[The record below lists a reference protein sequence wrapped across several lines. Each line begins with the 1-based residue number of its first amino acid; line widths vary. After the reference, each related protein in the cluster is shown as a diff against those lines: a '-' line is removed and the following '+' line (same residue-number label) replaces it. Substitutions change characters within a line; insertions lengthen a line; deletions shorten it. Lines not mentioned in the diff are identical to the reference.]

1 MLRRL
6 VVLAALVL
14 PSSALAAYP
23 TPYAQQGNPGVLST
37 DGAVRFVAY
46 DAPGATTTLAAVSAS
61 DGSRLRS
68 STLPGSFG
76 VPMLTY
82 NGVAGG
88 LSHDGKTLV
97 LQSVGLPPKKR
108 FTIVGTDDLA
118 ARDTIALSGL
128 FGYDAL
134 SPDAKTLYLIQR
146 KSSTDYDHY
155 VVRAYDLALHTL
167 LPGRIADRTQK
178 TWVMQGRAT
187 ARATTA
193 DGRWVY
199 TLYQNPGGYPF
210 VHALDTVK
218 GIAHCIGLQW
228 PATDVNQFALNDMR
242 LSIQGRLL
250 KVGDYAT
257 IDRMTWKV
265 KKLQ

>member
-23 TPYAQQGNPGVLST
+23 TPYAQQGSPGVLTS
-37 DGAVRFVAY
+37 DGTLRFVAY
-46 DAPGATTTLAAVSAS
+46 DAPGQTTVLATVKASGGARLKSAS
-61 DGSRLRS
+61 LQ
-68 STLPGSFG
+68 GSFG
-76 VPMLTY
+76 IPMLTY
-82 NGVAGG
+82 NGVAAG

-97 LQSVGLPPKKR
+97 LQSVGVPPTTQ

-118 ARDTIALSGL
+118 VRDTISLSGL

-134 SPDAKTLYLIQR
+134 SPDGTKLYLIQR
-146 KSSTDYDHY
+146 RSSNDLDHY
-155 VVRAYDLALHTL
+155 VVRAYDLTAHTL
-167 LPGRIADRTQK
+167 LPGRIADRKQK
-178 TWVMQGRAT
+178 SWVMQGRAT
-187 ARATTA
+187 ARTTTA

-218 GIAHCIGLQW
+218 GVAHCVGIPW
-228 PATDVNQFALNDMR
+228 PTTDPNQVAVNNMR
-242 LSIQGRLL
+242 ISIQGQKLR
-250 KVGDYAT
+250 VGAYAT
-257 IDRMTWKV
+257 IDRKTWRV
-265 KKLQ
+265 KKL

>member
-1 MLRRL
+1 MLRCL
-6 VVLAALVL
+6 VVLAVLVL

-23 TPYAQQGNPGVLST
+23 TPYAHQGNPGVLST

-46 DAPGATTTLAAVSAS
+46 DAPGTTTTLAAVNAS

-76 VPMLTY
+76 IPMLTY

-88 LSHDGKTLV
+88 LSHDGKTLI
-97 LQSVGLPPKKR
+97 LQSVGLPPKTQ

-118 ARDTIALSGL
+118 ARDTITLNGL

-155 VVRAYDLALHTL
+155 VVRAYDLASHTL

-187 ARATTA
+187 ARATTV

-218 GIAHCIGLQW
+218 GVAHCVGLPWQ
-228 PATDVNQFALNDMR
+228 ATDVNQLALNNMR
-242 LSIQGRLL
+242 LSIQGRKL

-257 IDRMTWKV
+257 IDRTTWKV
-265 KKLQ
+265 KKL

>member
-1 MLRRL
+1 MLRFL
-6 VVLAALVL
+6 VVLAVLVL

-37 DGAVRFVAY
+37 DGTVRFVAY
-46 DAPGATTTLAAVSAS
+46 DAPGSTTTLAAVQAS
-61 DGSRLRS
+61 DGSRLKS

-76 VPMLTY
+76 IPMLTY

-97 LQSVGLPPKKR
+97 LQSVGLPPKTQ
-108 FTIVGTDDLA
+108 FTVVGTDDLA
-118 ARDTIALSGL
+118 VRDTITLNGL

-155 VVRAYDLALHTL
+155 VVRAYDLASHTL
-167 LPGRIADRTQK
+167 LPGRVADRTQK
-178 TWVMQGRAT
+178 SWVMQGRAT

-218 GIAHCIGLQW
+218 GVAHCVGLPW
-228 PATDVNQFALNDMR
+228 RATDPNQLAVNSMR

-257 IDRMTWKV
+257 IDRRTWRV
-265 KKLQ
+265 KKL

>member
-23 TPYAQQGNPGVLST
+23 TPYAQQGKPGVLSG
-37 DGAVRFVAY
+37 DGTLRFVAY
-46 DAPGATTTLAAVSAS
+46 DAPGATTTLATIRVS
-61 DGSRLRS
+61 DGSRVTS
-68 STLPGSFG
+68 STIAGSFG
-76 VPMLTY
+76 IPMLTY

-88 LSHDGKTLV
+88 LSHDGETLV
-97 LQSVGLPPKKR
+97 LQSVGLPPTTQFKV
-108 FTIVGTDDLA
+108 VGTGDLA
-118 ARDTIALSGL
+118 VRDTITLKGL

-146 KSSTDYDHY
+146 RSSRDVDHY
-155 VVRAYDLALHTL
+155 VVRAYDLTTHALV
-167 LPGRIADRTQK
+167 PGRIADRTQK
-178 TWVMQGRAT
+178 SWVMQGRAT

-218 GIAHCIGLQW
+218 GVAHCIGLPW
-228 PATDVNQFALNDMR
+228 PATDTNQLAINTMR
-242 LSIQGRLL
+242 LAIEGQKLR
-250 KVGDYAT
+250 VGHYAT
-257 IDRMTWKV
+257 IDRRTWRV
-265 KKLQ
+265 ERL

>member
-1 MLRRL
+1 MFRRL

-37 DGAVRFVAY
+37 DGTVRFVAY
-46 DAPGATTTLAAVSAS
+46 DAPGATTTLAAVKAS

-68 STLPGSFG
+68 STLLGSFG
-76 VPMLTY
+76 IPMLTY

-88 LSHDGKTLV
+88 LSHDGKTLI
-97 LQSVGLPPKKR
+97 LQGVGLPPKTQ
-108 FTIVGTDDLA
+108 FTIVGTDDLGV
-118 ARDTIALSGL
+118 RDTITLNGL

-146 KSSTDYDHY
+146 KASTDLDHY
-155 VVRAYDLALHTL
+155 VVRAYDLTARRL

-178 TWVMQGRAT
+178 NWVMQGRAT

-210 VHALDTVK
+210 VHTLDTVK
-218 GIAHCIGLQW
+218 GVAHCVGLPW
-228 PATDVNQFALNDMR
+228 PATDVNQFAVNNMQ
-242 LSIQGRLL
+242 LSIRGRLL
-250 KVGDYAT
+250 KVSNYAT
-257 IDRMTWKV
+257 IDRKTWKV
-265 KKLQ
+265 KKL

>member
-23 TPYAQQGNPGVLST
+23 TPYAAQGSPGVLSR
-37 DGAVRFVAY
+37 DGTLRFVAY
-46 DAPGATTTLAAVSAS
+46 DAPGPTTVLATLEAS
-61 DGSRLRS
+61 DGARLKS
-68 STLPGSFG
+68 SSLSGSFG
-76 VPMLTY
+76 IPMLTY

-97 LQSVGLPPKKR
+97 LQSVGVPPATQFR
-108 FTIVGTDDLA
+108 IVRTDDLA
-118 ARDTIALSGL
+118 VRDTITLSGL

-134 SPDAKTLYLIQR
+134 SPDAKTLYLIQHKESQGSDR
-146 KSSTDYDHY
+146 Y
-155 VVRAYDLALHTL
+155 VVRAYDLTEHKL
-167 LPGRIADRTQK
+167 LPGRIADRKQK
-178 TWVMQGRAT
+178 SWVMQGRAM

-218 GIAHCIGLQW
+218 SVAHCVGIPW
-228 PATDVNQFALNDMR
+228 PATDPNQYALNTTKLMIAGQKLR
-242 LSIQGRLL
+242 
-250 KVGDYAT
+250 VGAYVT
-257 IDRMTWKV
+257 IDRKTWKV
-265 KKLQ
+265 KKL